1 MPVTQI
7 GNMVEPQVW
16 QPYMTETTAEVSALF
31 RSGVIQQNEE
41 FDEMTSQ
48 KGQFVELPFF
58 KDLARGSLDSGFASQ
73 KHTDSDTISVNARA
87 SGKQRAVKHRRAD
100 SWGTADL
107 VQNVIGDDPL
117 EGVAELIADFWASEI
132 ELAVLM
138 TLNGLFKAS
147 GPLGSNNANHIVD
160 IGAEDGTSDTKVTI
174 AGPNDRAEPL
184 IDAMNKLGDNWDNI
198 TAIAM
203 HSKPFS
209 DLQKANLI
217 EFEPLDVQDLRIPR
231 FMGRQV
237 VVDDNLPYTPGT
249 GSPAV
254 DRYTTYLF
262 GEGAVGYGEGSPE
275 VPFETERDARENG
288 GQEVIVSR
296 RHFTAHV
303 NGIQYSGD
311 PADDT
316 PTQSELE
323 TASDYSLE
331 YESKNVHVTAVEHN

>member
-1 MPVTQI
+1 MAVTRI
-7 GNMVEPQVW
+7 GDMIEPEVFEDYMVE
-16 QPYMTETTAEVSALF
+16 TTPEVSALF
-31 RSGVIQQNEE
+31 QSGAIQGSED
-41 FDEMTSQ
+41 FDEMTAQ

-58 KDLARGSLDSGFASQ
+58 KDLGRGDLDAGFASQ
-73 KHTDSDTISVNARA
+73 KHTDSDNIDVNNRA

-117 EGVAELIADFWASEI
+117 EGVAELLADFWASEI
-132 ELAVLM
+132 ELATLM

-147 GPLGSNNANHIVD
+147 GPLGANNANHIVD
-160 IGAEDGTSDTKVTI
+160 IGAEDGTSDTQVTL
-174 AGPNDRAEPL
+174 AGPNSNAGPI
-184 IDAMNKLGDNWDNI
+184 IDAMNKLGDNWDDI

-203 HSKPFS
+203 HSKPFK

-231 FMGRQV
+231 FMGREV
-237 VVDDNLPYTPGT
+237 VVDDTLPYYEGT

-254 DRYTTYLF
+254 DRYRTYLF
-262 GEGAVGYGEGSPE
+262 GEGAVAYGEGEPE
-275 VPFETERDARENG
+275 VPVETEREARENG

-303 NGIQYSGD
+303 NGIAYNGNPS
-311 PADDT
+311 DDT
-316 PTQSELE
+316 PTQGELE

-331 YESKNVHVTAVEHN
+331 YEPKNVHVTAIEHN